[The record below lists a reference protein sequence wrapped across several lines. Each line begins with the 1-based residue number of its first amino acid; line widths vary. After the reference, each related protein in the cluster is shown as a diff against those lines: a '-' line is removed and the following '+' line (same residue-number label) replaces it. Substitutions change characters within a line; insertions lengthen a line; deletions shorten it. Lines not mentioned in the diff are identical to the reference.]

1 METEKGQTV
10 ILHNLWEWAKRV
22 LAGEELSNLLLDKDI
37 WGRTAWHITTQKE
50 QINV

>member
-37 WGRTAWHITTQKE
+37 WGRKPGIWQQRRNK
-50 QINV
+50 